1 MEIIEILIAFIALVA
16 AWRCWKKT
24 ARAAVRDR
32 LFDLRDEL
40 RNHYVAAGLDMND
53 GVYEVIRGRIN
64 KLLLYTKGMRMI
76 GYLYFS
82 THIDDNQVQAE
93 SEELE
98 HNISK
103 CDRNTEELIRRI
115 RHQACETVLIYMAAT
130 SLGFISAAVIMLI
143 YMLPTKIVHSI
154 KRCIRSFIE
163 IKPATLEYAALY

>member
-1 MEIIEILIAFIALVA
+1 MEILEILIAFVTLVA

-40 RNHYVAAGLDMND
+40 RNHYVEVGLDMND
-53 GVYEVIRGRIN
+53 GVYELIRGRIN
-64 KLLLYTKGMRMI
+64 KLLRYTKDMRMI

-82 THIDDNQVQAE
+82 THIDNAQVQAE

-103 CDRNTEELIRRI
+103 CDHDTAELIRRI
-115 RHQACETVLIYMAAT
+115 RHQACETVLLYMAAT
-130 SLGFISAAVIMLI
+130 SLGFISAVIIMLV
-143 YMLPTKIVHSI
+143 YLLPSKIARSI

-163 IKPATLEYAALY
+163 IKPETLEYAALC